1 MHCVRKPFKAKFW
14 NFYKLQWGYQVV
26 EPKPLQEIVEEV
38 YSTYE
43 LNNFFYEEDAYEKNI
58 EKISDTD
65 KKLFIDE

>member
-1 MHCVRKPFKAKFW
+1 M
-14 NFYKLQWGYQVV
+14 V

-65 KKLFIDE
+65 KKFFIDE